1 MSILYKK
8 IDPESG
14 VRWCVRAVFFGD
26 DYGRNHCLTYGPDD
40 GSLSRIDNPLI
51 EFYDMDC
58 GAAEILKKSDD
69 VTEAYLA
76 KECGHFVS
84 RYYWDTLKE
93 DDWSEE
99 RGLNLHGGVDRWS
112 VSSKFMTWVMQ
123 ELGEA
128 IEEWLSLE
136 EVSRREYEAMKRGE
150 VA

>member
-76 KECGHFVS
+76 KEYGHFVS
-84 RYYWDTLKE
+84 RYYWDTLKD
-93 DDWSEE
+93 DDWSE

-123 ELGEA
+123 ELGES
-128 IEEWLSLE
+128 IEEWLLLE
-136 EVSRREYEAMKRGE
+136 EVNQREYEAMKQR
-150 VA
+150 AAQ